1 MLLGTSQRRINTYDI
16 QPDIGELPD
25 KKPKTRKELTGKRT
39 RYSTRFA
46 NPDGSFTEEIYQQ
59 AQFYEDPTDKKWKRI
74 NNTLKKSTKLR
85 NRFENTGNAFKTLFS
100 DVSDSSNLFSVQK
113 EGYNLHLLLVS
124 AKNVKAVIN
133 ENEISYPDILPQVD
147 ASYLVKNEK

>member
-1 MLLGTSQRRINTYDI
+1 MLLGTSQRAIDTYDI

-25 KKPKTRKELTGKRT
+25 KKPKTRKELTSKRT

-59 AQFYEDPTDKKWKRI
+59 AQFYEDPTDKKWKKI
-74 NNTLKKSTKLR
+74 NNLLKKSEKIR

-100 DVSDSSNLFSVQK
+100 EVSDSSNLFSVQK
-113 EGYNLHLLLVS
+113 EGYSLDLLLVG
-124 AKNVKAVIN
+124 AKTVNAVIN
-133 ENEISYPDILPQVD
+133 QNEISYPDILPQVD
-147 ASYLVKNEK
+147 VILPCDE